1 MIQVIPA
8 EIGVHAGLGG
18 SASIA
23 DSEDGPTIIHLDSCT
38 AAQTTSAPDI
48 VARVRQISDMLRSE
62 ALPRGAS
69 QELIMKV
76 AKERWTT

>member
-1 MIQVIPA
+1 L
-8 EIGVHAGLGG
+8 AGPV
-18 SASIA
+18 SIA
-23 DSEDGPTIIHLDSCT
+23 DHEGRPTVVHLDSFT
-38 AAQTTSAPDI
+38 AGQTTGAPEI
-48 VARVRQISDMLRSE
+48 VAKVRQMSDMLRSE